1 MCDFGF
7 SRAIAAT
14 FRTELLLHKDQHKK
28 ANQRNLCWDKESSN
42 FPTEAAD
49 MNGDLSINNR
59 LSQDK
64 DLVAEFRS
72 LLHDIP
78 DLPPDHELLRWIHA
92 TSVKW
97 VDVISI
103 IYFL

>member
-14 FRTELLLHKDQHKK
+14 FQTELLLHKDQHKK
-28 ANQRNLCWDKESSN
+28 ATQRNLCWDKESSN

-49 MNGDLSINNR
+49 MNSDLSINNR
-59 LSQDK
+59 LSQEK
-64 DLVAEFRS
+64 DLVAEFRC

-92 TSVKW
+92 TSVK
-97 VDVISI
+97 
-103 IYFL
+103 